1 MIRSSR
7 LRWQCRRGT
16 RELDILLGNYLEHQ
30 YQNANSKE
38 RQCFVDLLALEDS
51 ELSRYLM
58 DDKLLVPKKL
68 MGLVKKIQC
77 LKNSA

>member
-30 YQNANSKE
+30 YQNANAKE

-68 MGLVKKIQC
+68 MGLVKKIQG